1 MIRIIL
7 SLRGR
12 AVHALIPLRGD
23 DNEQSSAE
31 GFFEVGEAKALSEV
45 GNGGRE
51 GGREEDR

>member
-12 AVHALIPLRGD
+12 AVHALTPLRGD
-23 DNEQSSAE
+23 DNEQSSDE